1 MQGKGKEGSPK
12 HEGIFSFLNKIE
24 SDITKWFI
32 GTICTMLCLSIP
44 FYFNTTSTIQ
54 AHDQKIG
61 NIQTEVKDLEK
72 NVTTLGENPAFNAEQ
87 ITAIK
92 KIVEE
97 IQLRQQRL
105 EVRQDKMYDLMLE
118 TLKTKK

>member
-1 MQGKGKEGSPK
+1 MLLKGKEASPK
-12 HEGIFSFLNKIE
+12 HEGIFGFLNKIE
-24 SDITKWFI
+24 SDLTKWFV

-54 AHDQKIG
+54 AHDQKIV
-61 NIQTEVKDLEK
+61 NIISEVKGLEK
-72 NVTTLGENPAFNAEQ
+72 TVTVLGENPAFNSEQ

-105 EVRQDKMYDLMLE
+105 EIRQDKMYDLMLE
-118 TLKTKK
+118 TLKSKK